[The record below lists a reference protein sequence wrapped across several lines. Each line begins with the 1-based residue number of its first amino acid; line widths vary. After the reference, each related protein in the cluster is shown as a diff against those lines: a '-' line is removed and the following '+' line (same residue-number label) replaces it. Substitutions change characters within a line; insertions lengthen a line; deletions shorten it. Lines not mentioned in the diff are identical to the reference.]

1 MTSQSSTVVAPTS
14 LAAATDTDLRR
25 QRRRLLELIR
35 VNETLR
41 LELRRQR
48 NKLLTANQDQY
59 FLFER
64 LRNYEKCPA
73 LQPAQRHQ
81 QSDTLTPLSS
91 VAAAA
96 GQGTAEVT
104 RVKRKYRK
112 RRPKSEYEHDQE
124 PKKEPGQASS
134 ESAPQFSAGF
144 SKSKQVPMIRRPY
157 NASSSSSPAQ
167 SLLLPAMQLPLLEE
181 ELSASPLGN
190 STSAVSGTD
199 EDEELTIDEKPS
211 ST

>member
-1 MTSQSSTVVAPTS
+1 MVGPTT
-14 LAAATDTDLRR
+14 LVAAADLRR

-41 LELRRQR
+41 AELRRQR

-91 VAAAA
+91 TAATSVAAVAAAT
-96 GQGTAEVT
+96 GAEVS

-112 RRPKSEYEHDQE
+112 RRPKGGEHEEQ
-124 PKKEPGQASS
+124 PKTEPGQLS
-134 ESAPQFSAGF
+134 ESVSPQFSAGF
-144 SKSKQVPMIRRPY
+144 SKSKQVPLIRRPY
-157 NASSSSSPAQ
+157 NASSSSSSTPQ
-167 SLLLPAMQLPLLEE
+167 SLLLPAMHPPMLEE
-181 ELSASPLGN
+181 ELSASPLAN
-190 STSAVSGTD
+190 SASAISGTD
-199 EDEELTIDEKPS
+199 DEEELTIDEKPYF
-211 ST
+211 T